1 MIYLDNSSTTT
12 PYHEVLN
19 IFQKV
24 NQRFYGN
31 PSSLHQLGIEA
42 DQLLTEARRQIK
54 AALSIKD
61 YDIVF
66 TSGASEANN
75 LALKGIAFAQ
85 QQKGKHIIA
94 SSIEHPSVTE
104 SLEQLRTFFGF
115 EITYLPV
122 DSRGLVSIEQLE
134 QVIRKDTILVSVMHV
149 NNEIGVIQPIEEI
162 GKVVKNMSD
171 AFFHVDYVQGINK
184 VPLNIIKAG
193 IDLCTISGHKFHG
206 LKGTGALILKKD
218 ISLFPIITG
227 GEQQY
232 NRRAGTENLAGA
244 VTLAKAINL
253 SSQHYVEYIEEM
265 KAVKADFIRQLQQVN
280 DVILNTS
287 EKNSAPHIINFSV
300 PGIKAEVLLHMLEER
315 DIFVSTTSACSS
327 KHGKPSKV
335 LLAMGKGEQVAAS
348 SIRISLTYQNNQMI
362 VEPFMTALKESVHK
376 LKGIMR

>member
-19 IFQKV
+19 IFEKV

-54 AALSIKD
+54 ASLSIKD

-134 QVIRKDTILVSVMHV
+134 QTIRKDTILVSVMHV

-162 GKVVKNMSD
+162 GKIVKNMSD

-184 VPLNIIKAG
+184 VPLDIIKAD

-232 NRRAGTENLAGA
+232 NRRAGTENTAGA

-253 SSQHYVEYIEEM
+253 SSQHYIEYIEEM
-265 KAVKADFIRQLQQVN
+265 KAVKSDFIRQLQQVN

-335 LLAMGKGEQVAAS
+335 LLAMGKGDQIAAS